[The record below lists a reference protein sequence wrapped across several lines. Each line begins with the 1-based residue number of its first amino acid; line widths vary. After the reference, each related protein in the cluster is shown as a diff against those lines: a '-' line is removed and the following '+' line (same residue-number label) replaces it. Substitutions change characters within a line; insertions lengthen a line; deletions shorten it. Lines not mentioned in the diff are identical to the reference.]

1 MGFNTKVLLGKT
13 LSFSNNP
20 FTNDLRESC
29 CFRDSGAVIIKDEVI
44 QNVLDASEL
53 SVSNE
58 AEIIDYKDCLILA
71 GFVDAHLHYPQTA
84 VINSWGKRLI
94 DWLNYYTF
102 PEEKKFSDLEY
113 AKKVSSTYFDIALSN
128 GITTSVSYGTVHPE
142 SVDAFFSE
150 AKKRGLRALA
160 GKTCMDRNAPDFLCD
175 TPQKAYDDSRALIE
189 KWHETDRLEYV
200 ITPRFS
206 PTSSMD
212 QLHMLGGL
220 WSEYPTC
227 LMQTHISEQPEE
239 IDWVKKLFPKSKDY
253 LDTYDA
259 AGLLGERSV
268 FGHGIYLNER
278 EKDLIKEVGASIIH
292 CPTSNTFIGSG
303 LFDLFAL
310 SKADH
315 KIGLATDIGGGSSFS
330 MLKVMASTYEI
341 GQLLGNAI
349 HPAELLWLSTVG
361 SAKAL
366 HLNSKIGNLA
376 KGMEADI
383 TVLDLHST
391 SAISQRAL
399 QANNIWELIFPTI
412 MMGDDRAIKDVFI
425 RGKKWAS
432 QLTN

>member
-1 MGFNTKVLLGKT
+1 M
-13 LSFSNNP
+13 
-20 FTNDLRESC
+20 
-29 CFRDSGAVIIKDEVI
+29 I
-44 QNVLDASEL
+44 QSVLDASEL

-58 AEIIDYKDCLILA
+58 TEIIDYKDCLILA
-71 GFVDAHLHYPQTA
+71 GFIDAHLHYPQTA

-102 PEEKKFSDLEY
+102 PEEKKFSNLEY
-113 AKKVSSTYFDIALSN
+113 AKKVSSTYFDLALSN
-128 GITTSVSYGTVHPE
+128 GVTTSVSYGTVHPE

-189 KWHETDRLEYV
+189 KWHGTDRLEYV

-206 PTSSMD
+206 PTSSKD

-239 IDWVKKLFPKSKDY
+239 IEWVKKLFPKSKDY

-330 MLKVMASTYEI
+330 MLKVMASTYEV

-366 HLNSKIGNLA
+366 HLNSKIGNLT

-391 SAISQRAL
+391 DAISQRAL
-399 QANNIWELIFPTI
+399 QASNIWELIFPTI

-425 RGKKWAS
+425 RGEKWAS
-432 QLTN
+432 

>member
-1 MGFNTKVLLGKT
+1 
-13 LSFSNNP
+13 
-20 FTNDLRESC
+20 
-29 CFRDSGAVIIKDEVI
+29 
-44 QNVLDASEL
+44 
-53 SVSNE
+53 
-58 AEIIDYKDCLILA
+58 
-71 GFVDAHLHYPQTA
+71 
-84 VINSWGKRLI
+84 
-94 DWLNYYTF
+94 
-102 PEEKKFSDLEY
+102 
-113 AKKVSSTYFDIALSN
+113 
-128 GITTSVSYGTVHPE
+128 
-142 SVDAFFSE
+142 
-150 AKKRGLRALA
+150 
-160 GKTCMDRNAPDFLCD
+160 MDRNAPDCLCD
-175 TPQKAYDDSRALIE
+175 TPQKAYDDSRALIG
-189 KWHETDRLEYV
+189 KWHGTDRLEYV

-330 MLKVMASTYEI
+330 MLKVAIEKRVRMTLSFQYRCNDFVLQFAAS
-341 GQLLGNAI
+341 L
-349 HPAELLWLSTVG
+349 V
-361 SAKAL
+361 
-366 HLNSKIGNLA
+366 
-376 KGMEADI
+376 
-383 TVLDLHST
+383 
-391 SAISQRAL
+391 
-399 QANNIWELIFPTI
+399 
-412 MMGDDRAIKDVFI
+412 
-425 RGKKWAS
+425 
-432 QLTN
+432 

>member
-20 FTNDLRESC
+20 FTNDLRELC
-29 CFRDSGAVIIKDEVI
+29 CYRDSGAVIIKDGVI

-206 PTSSMD
+206 PTSSAD

-239 IDWVKKLFPKSKDY
+239 IEWVKKLFPKSKDY

-366 HLNSKIGNLA
+366 HLNSKIGNLE

>member
-1 MGFNTKVLLGKT
+1 MGFNTKVLIGKT

-29 CFRDSGAVIIKDEVI
+29 CYRDSGAVTIKDGVI

-128 GITTSVSYGTVHPE
+128 GITTSVSYGTILPE

>member
-1 MGFNTKVLLGKT
+1 M
-13 LSFSNNP
+13 
-20 FTNDLRESC
+20 
-29 CFRDSGAVIIKDEVI
+29 I
-44 QNVLDASEL
+44 QSVLDASEL

-58 AEIIDYKDCLILA
+58 TEIIDYKDCLILA
-71 GFVDAHLHYPQTA
+71 GFIDAHLHYPQTA

-102 PEEKKFSDLEY
+102 PEEKKFSNLEY
-113 AKKVSSTYFDIALSN
+113 AKKVSSTYFDLALSN
-128 GITTSVSYGTVHPE
+128 GVTTSVSYGTVHPE

-189 KWHETDRLEYV
+189 KWHGTDRLEYV

-206 PTSSMD
+206 PTSSKD

-239 IDWVKKLFPKSKDY
+239 IEWVKKLFPKSKDY

-366 HLNSKIGNLA
+366 HLNSKIGNLT

-391 SAISQRAL
+391 DAISQRAL
-399 QANNIWELIFPTI
+399 QASNIWELIFPTI

-425 RGKKWAS
+425 RGEKWAS
-432 QLTN
+432 

>member
-20 FTNDLRESC
+20 FTHDLRESC
-29 CFRDSGAVIIKDEVI
+29 CYRDSGAVIIKDGVI

-128 GITTSVSYGTVHPE
+128 GITTSVSYGTIHPE

-206 PTSSMD
+206 PTSSAD

>member
-1 MGFNTKVLLGKT
+1 MGFNTKVIIGKT

-20 FTNDLRESC
+20 LTNDLSQSY
-29 CFRDSGAVIIKDEVI
+29 CFRDSGAVIIQDGVI
-44 QNVLDASEL
+44 QSVLDASEL

-58 AEIIDYKDCLILA
+58 TEIIDYKDCLILA
-71 GFVDAHLHYPQTA
+71 GFIDAHLHYPQTA

-102 PEEKKFSDLEY
+102 PEEKKFSNLEY
-113 AKKVSSTYFDIALSN
+113 AKKVSSTYFDLALSN
-128 GITTSVSYGTVHPE
+128 GVTTSVSYGTVHPE

-189 KWHETDRLEYV
+189 KWHGTDRLEYV

-206 PTSSMD
+206 PTSSKD

-239 IDWVKKLFPKSKDY
+239 IEWVKKLFPKSKDY

-330 MLKVMASTYEI
+330 MLKVMASTYEV

-366 HLNSKIGNLA
+366 HLNSKIGNLT

-383 TVLDLHST
+383 SVLDLHST
-391 SAISQRAL
+391 DAISQRAL
-399 QANNIWELIFPTI
+399 QASNIWELIFPTI

-425 RGKKWAS
+425 RGEKWVS
-432 QLTN
+432 